1 MKAIIRRI
9 ALGCLFLAG
18 LAAPA
23 AAAPLETEPFDS
35 VNQSPLVRIFGLPG
49 AGNFLL
55 LAPGR
60 TEMGLNTIL
69 SNNHTV
75 HDNAR
80 EEITLDGETAVATI
94 TARHGLFPRFEVSV
108 KIPYVSHSGGFLD
121 GFIDGYHRTF
131 GFREGGRNLAPR
143 NRLLYR
149 YRRDG
154 SDRVLLDTSGSG
166 IGDLALTAAWQ
177 LYQSSSARGEKEGL
191 VLNMSL
197 KPPTGDSDELR
208 GSGSTDIALWLTG
221 GAESNFEFG
230 KWTSYG
236 ALGMLFLT
244 EGKVLPE
251 QQKNWA
257 AFGSLGL
264 AWRPLN
270 WLAFKIQADAHT
282 PLYSQSDLKELSAG
296 SVQLITGGTLY
307 LSEKTSL
314 DIGVGE
320 DLVVNTAPDV
330 SFHLT
335 LRSRF

>member
-1 MKAIIRRI
+1 
-9 ALGCLFLAG
+9 
-18 LAAPA
+18 
-23 AAAPLETEPFDS
+23 
-35 VNQSPLVRIFGLPG
+35 
-49 AGNFLL
+49 
-55 LAPGR
+55 
-60 TEMGLNTIL
+60 
-69 SNNHTV
+69 
-75 HDNAR
+75 
-80 EEITLDGETAVATI
+80 
-94 TARHGLFPRFEVSV
+94 
-108 KIPYVSHSGGFLD
+108 
-121 GFIDGYHRTF
+121 
-131 GFREGGRNLAPR
+131 
-143 NRLLYR
+143 
-149 YRRDG
+149 
-154 SDRVLLDTSGSG
+154 
-166 IGDLALTAAWQ
+166 
-177 LYQSSSARGEKEGL
+177 
-191 VLNMSL
+191 
-197 KPPTGDSDELR
+197 
-208 GSGSTDIALWLTG
+208 
-221 GAESNFEFG
+221 
-230 KWTSYG
+230 
-236 ALGMLFLT
+236 MLFLT